1 MAVIRKVR
9 PNDKSGFNH
18 GPDLPQVSTLFS
30 TRHTKIFYFLAL
42 KNVARKLFHFGSGS
56 KNFTRQ
62 NEKNLAPLLQETQTE
77 IGAFSVRIAMS
88 A

>member
-1 MAVIRKVR
+1 M
-9 PNDKSGFNH
+9 
-18 GPDLPQVSTLFS
+18 
-30 TRHTKIFYFLAL
+30 
-42 KNVARKLFHFGSGS
+42 ARKLFHFGSGS